1 MKLNLTPENQPQPV
15 KGCVLLAEPFLNDPY
30 FKRTVILLC
39 EHNDEG
45 TFGFVLNNYIDVELD
60 QVMDDMP
67 TLNTRVSIGGPV
79 KNSNLYYLHTL
90 GTHLED
96 SVEVIEG
103 VYLGGDFDALKDKI
117 TKGEVR
123 ANQVRFFVGY
133 AGWSPSQLDAEIRKK
148 SWYIT
153 NITAD
158 TLMDT
163 HHEDLWK
170 TVMEQ
175 QGSSGSL
182 IANLPEDP
190 SLN

>member
-15 KGCVLLAEPFLNDPY
+15 KGSELLAEPFLNDPY

-117 TKGEVR
+117 TKGEVQ

-175 QGSSGSL
+175 QGPSGSL

>member
-1 MKLNLTPENQPQPV
+1 MQ
-15 KGCVLLAEPFLNDPY
+15 
-30 FKRTVILLC
+30 
-39 EHNDEG
+39 
-45 TFGFVLNNYIDVELD
+45 
-60 QVMDDMP
+60 
-67 TLNTRVSIGGPV
+67 
-79 KNSNLYYLHTL
+79 
-90 GTHLED
+90 
-96 SVEVIEG
+96 
-103 VYLGGDFDALKDKI
+103 
-117 TKGEVR
+117 

-175 QGSSGSL
+175 QGPSGSL